1 MLKKFILALF
11 VIISIFTLTSC
22 KDKITGF
29 NWEEEIKA
37 SETISLPADIK
48 LVEEGKLIVATS
60 PDFSPYEFEDAT
72 NQGSLVYQGAD
83 IYLAKYIASYLG
95 LELEISKSSFDG
107 LVTQLSMEKADIA
120 ISGFTYSPSR
130 AESYTFTDPYYDS
143 GDGGQVLISLASNLD
158 VFKSKDDLNKES
170 VKVGA
175 QNGSLQWELAK
186 EQLNNANI
194 VEAQDINT
202 LIQMLKKGS
211 LDTVAVSYVNAVA
224 IVNAQPDIS
233 IIESFSFEVEEYG
246 TMGLLKKDNP
256 LVEYINMAINSLDK
270 GKYQEWLDFATE
282 YVSELNQMTNVTNG
296 NFFER
301 FINVL
306 RSYGLLFLK
315 GTGITLLLSFL
326 TVVFGTIIA
335 ILLSFLRKLSF
346 KPLRYVA
353 NIYVEFVRGIP
364 LLLLLWLLYMI
375 SPATWPAYI
384 SVSIALFLNSGA
396 YVAEIIRAGL
406 GAVDKGQYEA
416 CRTLGLSKVQAMK
429 KVIIPQALKKIFPAL
444 GNEFVALIKET
455 SLASVFFIGDL
466 MTVKN
471 QITSLTYL
479 SIEPFIIV
487 GIIYFALTFG
497 TTKLIKYFENRMV
510 A

>member
-1 MLKKFILALF
+1 
-11 VIISIFTLTSC
+11 
-22 KDKITGF
+22 
-29 NWEEEIKA
+29 
-37 SETISLPADIK
+37 
-48 LVEEGKLIVATS
+48 
-60 PDFSPYEFEDAT
+60 
-72 NQGSLVYQGAD
+72 
-83 IYLAKYIASYLG
+83 
-95 LELEISKSSFDG
+95 
-107 LVTQLSMEKADIA
+107 
-120 ISGFTYSPSR
+120 
-130 AESYTFTDPYYDS
+130 
-143 GDGGQVLISLASNLD
+143 
-158 VFKSKDDLNKES
+158 
-170 VKVGA
+170 
-175 QNGSLQWELAK
+175 
-186 EQLNNANI
+186 
-194 VEAQDINT
+194 
-202 LIQMLKKGS
+202 MLKKGS
-211 LDTVAVSYVNAVA
+211 LDTVAVSYVNAIA

-256 LVEYINMAINSLDK
+256 LVEYINMAINSLDD